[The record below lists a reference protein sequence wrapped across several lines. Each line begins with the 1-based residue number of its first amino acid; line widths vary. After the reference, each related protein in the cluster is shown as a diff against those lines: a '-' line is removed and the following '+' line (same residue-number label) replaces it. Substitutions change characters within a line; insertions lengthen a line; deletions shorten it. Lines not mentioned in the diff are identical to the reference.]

1 MTEPVRPIRFT
12 GFSVVLL
19 DQTLL
24 PAEETYIEVRSADEM
39 RLAIGRLAVGV
50 AAAYGLCL
58 GTAACVDGP
67 RDAFDA
73 TLQKMA
79 PPRYARAKRRL

>member
-1 MTEPVRPIRFT
+1 MTGHVRPIRFT
-12 GFSVVLL
+12 GSGVVLS
-19 DQTLL
+19 DQTPL
-24 PAEETYIEVRSADEM
+24 PAEGAYIGIRSADEM